1 MKPVETTPSDTETVL
16 PGAQFA
22 DAYAMTVTGQS
33 LDAMTAAN
41 RAFGR
46 APAWVNG
53 LLRIRN
59 AVVAPLR
66 LKAGHLEINTPAKT
80 VGIFPLLHRS
90 DQQMILGLDD
100 RHLDFR
106 LRVDVAEL
114 GHGAQTV
121 TATTVVKTH
130 NLLGRVYLW
139 IILPFHR
146 VIVKTMLAQALRG

>member
-1 MKPVETTPSDTETVL
+1 VKPVEIPAADPQATL

-33 LDAMTAAN
+33 LTAMTAAE

-46 APAWVNG
+46 SPAWVRRLLQVRNVLTAPFG
-53 LLRIRN
+53 LK
-59 AVVAPLR
+59 PGR
-66 LKAGHLEINTPAKT
+66 LELGGAQDR
-80 VGIFPLLHRS
+80 VGLFPLLRQS
-90 DQQMILGLDD
+90 DGQIVLGLDD

-106 LRVDVAEL
+106 LLVDVRDL
-114 GHGAQTV
+114 GHGQQSV

-130 NLLGRVYLW
+130 NRLGRAYLAVV
-139 IILPFHR
+139 LPFHR

>member
-1 MKPVETTPSDTETVL
+1 MKPAETPPTDTESTL

-46 APAWVNG
+46 APAWINR
-53 LLRIRN
+53 LLQVRN
-59 AVVAPLR
+59 ALVAPFR
-66 LKAGHLEINTPAKT
+66 LKAGELAISDPSTN

-90 DQQMILGLDD
+90 ENQIILGLDD

-114 GHGAQTV
+114 GQGRQSV
-121 TATTVVKTH
+121 TATTVVRTH
-130 NLLGRVYLW
+130 NLFGRAYLQAV
-139 IILPFHR
+139 LPFHR
-146 VIVKTMLAQALRG
+146 LIVKTMLAQALRS